1 MNAGQLWNDHTFRVL
16 LEDLFKARKDEALGP
31 LRLEAIFRY
40 VEGTQPAPVQ
50 EYRTQSVPKDLRKPM
65 QEGGVFPVA
74 ILPGKDR
81 AQVSGPTVIPGREP
95 VDGPGGAFELSE
107 PEEGPAGPQT
117 AAQYLAQQLEE
128 RKRRDPNESLK
139 KAADIVE
146 AALEKSG
153 DSVLNVRVPRNYV
166 VAGLEAILKERR
178 VAFSSLSCAIQPKQ
192 VHLDTKSAAALSGAA
207 GEGSGGWL
215 ITVQR

>member
-40 VEGTQPAPVQ
+40 VEGTQPIPDGRAGRPQPPAP
-50 EYRTQSVPKDLRKPM
+50 RRLMSDPAKP
-65 QEGGVFPVA
+65 
-74 ILPGKDR
+74 
-81 AQVSGPTVIPGREP
+81 QVEPGPTVIPGREP

-107 PEEGPAGPQT
+107 PEDGPQGPQP